1 VFKLEEEHSEKR
13 FIVAPEFGPPM
24 DKKPFPGITVP
35 AGNRNVPFIPVK
47 KFVLKPIK

>member
-1 VFKLEEEHSEKR
+1 VLKLTEEHCVKR

-35 AGNRNVPFIPVK
+35 AGNRNVPFIPVP
-47 KFVLKPIK
+47 KFVLNPIK